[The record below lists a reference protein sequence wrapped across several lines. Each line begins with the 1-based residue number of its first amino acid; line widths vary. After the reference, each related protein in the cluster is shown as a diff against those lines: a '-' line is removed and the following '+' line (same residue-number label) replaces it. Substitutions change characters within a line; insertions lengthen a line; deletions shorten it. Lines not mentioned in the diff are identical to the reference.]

1 MTAAE
6 NALLS
11 LLCVV
16 LTVYTILLFV
26 RVIVSWAFLF
36 GFRPPYSGPLR
47 TILDLLDDV
56 TEPILRPL
64 RALIPPDPGGWRRA
78 RPFHPHRVRYP
89 CGPAD
94 RAELLT
100 EGEGCMRRKKGSE
113 DAPATGDARI
123 TPEEVQQVEFRL
135 AFRGYNERDV
145 DAFLDRITEGL
156 SSYREELEGLRSG
169 SGLPLAAVA
178 GSTGDADA
186 IVAGAR
192 AEADEIVRRAQEQ
205 AAGIRAAAGAGS
217 GDARGAVAPFL
228 NKERE
233 FLQSLGGL
241 VQTHAEEIKQ
251 MVIAIRE
258 RAEAAAASE
267 APRPAAPISSA
278 RRLVPRRSPSRRA
291 SEARPRAPPAMAA
304 AAQPAD
310 LEPAS
315 AAEIRERLQASEPP
329 IEIGSAEDEQDLA
342 PEASPPIVVESGT
355 EPVFSTEGAPAS
367 ERRERSLRELFWG
380 ED

>member
-1 MTAAE
+1 
-6 NALLS
+6 
-11 LLCVV
+11 
-16 LTVYTILLFV
+16 
-26 RVIVSWAFLF
+26 
-36 GFRPPYSGPLR
+36 
-47 TILDLLDDV
+47 
-56 TEPILRPL
+56 
-64 RALIPPDPGGWRRA
+64 
-78 RPFHPHRVRYP
+78 
-89 CGPAD
+89 
-94 RAELLT
+94 
-100 EGEGCMRRKKGSE
+100 MRRKKGTE

-156 SSYREELEGLRSG
+156 SSYREELEALRSG

-186 IVAGAR
+186 IVARAR

-251 MVIAIRE
+251 MVMAIRE
-258 RAEAAAASE
+258 RAEASAASE
-267 APRPAAPISSA
+267 APRSAAPISSA
-278 RRLVPRRSPSRRA
+278 P
-291 SEARPRAPPAMAA
+291 EARSQAEPERTGERGTAASAA
-304 AAQPAD
+304 AMPAIVHPAD

-329 IEIGSAEDEQDLA
+329 IEIGSAEEDEDLA

>member
-1 MTAAE
+1 
-6 NALLS
+6 
-11 LLCVV
+11 
-16 LTVYTILLFV
+16 
-26 RVIVSWAFLF
+26 
-36 GFRPPYSGPLR
+36 
-47 TILDLLDDV
+47 
-56 TEPILRPL
+56 
-64 RALIPPDPGGWRRA
+64 
-78 RPFHPHRVRYP
+78 
-89 CGPAD
+89 
-94 RAELLT
+94 
-100 EGEGCMRRKKGSE
+100 MRRKKGSE

-156 SSYREELEGLRSG
+156 SSYREELEGVGSG

-186 IVAGAR
+186 IVARAR

-205 AAGIRAAAGAGS
+205 AAGIRAAAGTGS
-217 GDARGAVAPFL
+217 GDARGPVAPFL

-251 MVIAIRE
+251 MVMAIRE
-258 RAEAAAASE
+258 RAEVSASSE
-267 APRPAAPISSA
+267 APRPAAPITS
-278 RRLVPRRSPSRRA
+278 VP
-291 SEARPRAPPAMAA
+291 EARSHAEPERTGERGTAAMPAAV
-304 AAQPAD
+304 QPAD

-329 IEIGSAEDEQDLA
+329 VEIGSPEDEDLA

>member
-1 MTAAE
+1 
-6 NALLS
+6 
-11 LLCVV
+11 
-16 LTVYTILLFV
+16 
-26 RVIVSWAFLF
+26 
-36 GFRPPYSGPLR
+36 
-47 TILDLLDDV
+47 
-56 TEPILRPL
+56 
-64 RALIPPDPGGWRRA
+64 
-78 RPFHPHRVRYP
+78 
-89 CGPAD
+89 
-94 RAELLT
+94 
-100 EGEGCMRRKKGSE
+100 MRRKKGSE

-156 SSYREELEGLRSG
+156 SSYREELEAARSG
-169 SGLPLAAVA
+169 SGLPLAAAAV
-178 GSTGDADA
+178 STGDADA
-186 IVAGAR
+186 IVARAR

-205 AAGIRAAAGAGS
+205 AAGIRAAGAGS

-251 MVIAIRE
+251 MVMAIRE
-258 RAEAAAASE
+258 RAEASASSE
-267 APRPAAPISSA
+267 APPRPAAPVSSVPEA
-278 RRLVPRRSPSRRA
+278 R
-291 SEARPRAPPAMAA
+291 SEAEPERTGERGTAASAA
-304 AAQPAD
+304 AMPAVQPAD

-329 IEIGSAEDEQDLA
+329 VEIGSPEDEDLA

>member
-1 MTAAE
+1 
-6 NALLS
+6 
-11 LLCVV
+11 
-16 LTVYTILLFV
+16 
-26 RVIVSWAFLF
+26 
-36 GFRPPYSGPLR
+36 
-47 TILDLLDDV
+47 
-56 TEPILRPL
+56 
-64 RALIPPDPGGWRRA
+64 
-78 RPFHPHRVRYP
+78 
-89 CGPAD
+89 
-94 RAELLT
+94 
-100 EGEGCMRRKKGSE
+100 MRRKKGSE

-156 SSYREELEGLRSG
+156 SSYREELEAARSG
-169 SGLPLAAVA
+169 SGLPLAAAAV
-178 GSTGDADA
+178 STGDADA
-186 IVAGAR
+186 IVARAR

-205 AAGIRAAAGAGS
+205 AAGIRAAGAGS

-251 MVIAIRE
+251 MVMAIRE
-258 RAEAAAASE
+258 RAEASASSE
-267 APRPAAPISSA
+267 APRPAAPVSSVPEA
-278 RRLVPRRSPSRRA
+278 R
-291 SEARPRAPPAMAA
+291 SEAEPERTGELGTAANAA
-304 AAQPAD
+304 AMPAVVQPAD

-329 IEIGSAEDEQDLA
+329 VEIGSPEDEDLA

>member
-1 MTAAE
+1 
-6 NALLS
+6 
-11 LLCVV
+11 
-16 LTVYTILLFV
+16 
-26 RVIVSWAFLF
+26 
-36 GFRPPYSGPLR
+36 
-47 TILDLLDDV
+47 
-56 TEPILRPL
+56 
-64 RALIPPDPGGWRRA
+64 
-78 RPFHPHRVRYP
+78 
-89 CGPAD
+89 
-94 RAELLT
+94 
-100 EGEGCMRRKKGSE
+100 MRRKKGSE

-156 SSYREELEGLRSG
+156 SSYREELEAARSG
-169 SGLPLAAVA
+169 SGLPLAAA
-178 GSTGDADA
+178 AASTGDADA
-186 IVAGAR
+186 IVARAR

-205 AAGIRAAAGAGS
+205 AAGIRAAGADS
-217 GDARGAVAPFL
+217 ADARGAVAPFL

-251 MVIAIRE
+251 MVMAIRE
-258 RAEAAAASE
+258 RAEASASSE
-267 APRPAAPISSA
+267 APVSSVPEA
-278 RRLVPRRSPSRRA
+278 R
-291 SEARPRAPPAMAA
+291 SEAEPERTGELGTAAMPAIV
-304 AAQPAD
+304 QPAD

-329 IEIGSAEDEQDLA
+329 VEIGSPEDEDLA

>member
-1 MTAAE
+1 
-6 NALLS
+6 
-11 LLCVV
+11 
-16 LTVYTILLFV
+16 
-26 RVIVSWAFLF
+26 
-36 GFRPPYSGPLR
+36 
-47 TILDLLDDV
+47 
-56 TEPILRPL
+56 
-64 RALIPPDPGGWRRA
+64 
-78 RPFHPHRVRYP
+78 
-89 CGPAD
+89 
-94 RAELLT
+94 
-100 EGEGCMRRKKGSE
+100 MRRKKGTE

-156 SSYREELEGLRSG
+156 SSYREELEAARTG
-169 SGLPLAAVA
+169 SGLPLAAA
-178 GSTGDADA
+178 AASTGDADA
-186 IVAGAR
+186 IVARAR

-205 AAGIRAAAGAGS
+205 AAGIRAAGAGS

-251 MVIAIRE
+251 MVMAIRE
-258 RAEAAAASE
+258 RAEASGGTAASAAAM
-267 APRPAAPISSA
+267 PA
-278 RRLVPRRSPSRRA
+278 VV
-291 SEARPRAPPAMAA
+291 
-304 AAQPAD
+304 QPAD

-329 IEIGSAEDEQDLA
+329 VEIGSPEDEDLA

>member
-1 MTAAE
+1 
-6 NALLS
+6 
-11 LLCVV
+11 
-16 LTVYTILLFV
+16 
-26 RVIVSWAFLF
+26 
-36 GFRPPYSGPLR
+36 
-47 TILDLLDDV
+47 
-56 TEPILRPL
+56 
-64 RALIPPDPGGWRRA
+64 
-78 RPFHPHRVRYP
+78 
-89 CGPAD
+89 
-94 RAELLT
+94 
-100 EGEGCMRRKKGSE
+100 MRRKKGSE

-156 SSYREELEGLRSG
+156 SSYREELEGVRSG
-169 SGLPLAAVA
+169 SGLPLAAAA

-186 IVAGAR
+186 IVARAR

-205 AAGIRAAAGAGS
+205 AAGIRAAGAGS

-251 MVIAIRE
+251 MVMAIRE
-258 RAEAAAASE
+258 RAEASASSE
-267 APRPAAPISSA
+267 APRPAAPVSSVPEA
-278 RRLVPRRSPSRRA
+278 R
-291 SEARPRAPPAMAA
+291 SEAEPERTGERGTAASAAMPAV
-304 AAQPAD
+304 QPAD

-329 IEIGSAEDEQDLA
+329 VEIGSPEDEDLA

>member
-1 MTAAE
+1 
-6 NALLS
+6 
-11 LLCVV
+11 
-16 LTVYTILLFV
+16 
-26 RVIVSWAFLF
+26 
-36 GFRPPYSGPLR
+36 
-47 TILDLLDDV
+47 
-56 TEPILRPL
+56 
-64 RALIPPDPGGWRRA
+64 
-78 RPFHPHRVRYP
+78 
-89 CGPAD
+89 
-94 RAELLT
+94 
-100 EGEGCMRRKKGSE
+100 MRRKKGTD
-113 DAPATGDARI
+113 DAQATGARI

-145 DAFLDRITEGL
+145 DAFLDRITEAL

-169 SGLPLAAVA
+169 SGLPAVA

-186 IVAGAR
+186 IVARAR
-192 AEADEIVRRAQEQ
+192 VEADEIVRRAQEQ

-217 GDARGAVAPFL
+217 ADARGAVAPFL

-258 RAEAAAASE
+258 RAEASASSE
-267 APRPAAPISSA
+267 APRSAAPISS
-278 RRLVPRRSPSRRA
+278 VP
-291 SEARPRAPPAMAA
+291 EARSQAETEQTGERGTAASAAPMAI

-329 IEIGSAEDEQDLA
+329 IGIGSAEEEQDSA
-342 PEASPPIVVESGT
+342 PEASPPVVVESGT

>member
-1 MTAAE
+1 
-6 NALLS
+6 
-11 LLCVV
+11 
-16 LTVYTILLFV
+16 
-26 RVIVSWAFLF
+26 
-36 GFRPPYSGPLR
+36 
-47 TILDLLDDV
+47 
-56 TEPILRPL
+56 
-64 RALIPPDPGGWRRA
+64 
-78 RPFHPHRVRYP
+78 
-89 CGPAD
+89 
-94 RAELLT
+94 
-100 EGEGCMRRKKGSE
+100 MRRKKGSE

-156 SSYREELEGLRSG
+156 SSYREELEAARSG
-169 SGLPLAAVA
+169 SGLPLAAA
-178 GSTGDADA
+178 AASTGDADA
-186 IVAGAR
+186 IVARAR

-205 AAGIRAAAGAGS
+205 AAGIRAAGAGS

-251 MVIAIRE
+251 MVMAIRE
-258 RAEAAAASE
+258 RAEASASSE
-267 APRPAAPISSA
+267 APRPAAPVSS
-278 RRLVPRRSPSRRA
+278 VP
-291 SEARPRAPPAMAA
+291 EARSVAEPERTGERGTAASAA
-304 AAQPAD
+304 AMPAVVQPAD

-329 IEIGSAEDEQDLA
+329 VEIGSPEDEDLA